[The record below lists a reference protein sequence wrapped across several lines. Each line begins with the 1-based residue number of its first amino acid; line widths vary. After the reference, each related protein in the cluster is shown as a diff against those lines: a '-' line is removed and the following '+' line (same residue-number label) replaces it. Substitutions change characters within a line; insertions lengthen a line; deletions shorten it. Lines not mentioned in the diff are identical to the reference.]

1 MPVGVGFALAV
12 LPLATALPARLKVC
26 GEFPALSLKTMLP
39 VDPVVDVGVYWTLNV
54 ACCPALIVT
63 GKEKPLIPK
72 PVPDS
77 VAELILRF
85 ELPLFVI
92 VTL

>member
-1 MPVGVGFALAV
+1 M
-12 LPLATALPARLKVC
+12 
-26 GEFPALSLKTMLP
+26 SLKTMLP
-39 VDPVVDVGVYWTLNV
+39 VDPVVDVGVYRTLSI
-54 ACCPALIVT
+54 AFCPALMVT
-63 GKEKPLIPK
+63 GNERPLIPK

>member
-1 MPVGVGFALAV
+1 MPV
-12 LPLATALPARLKVC
+12 PLATALPVRLKVC

-54 ACCPALIVT
+54 ANCPALIVT
-63 GKEKPLIPK
+63 GKERPLIPK
-72 PVPDS
+72 PVPDR
-77 VAELILRF
+77 VAELIWRF